1 MSKYKVGDKVVLTV
15 TSKVEDPGYLYY
27 ILNDD
32 AVLLETTMNEDVEP
46 LSTYTEPLED
56 TIQKYT
62 VKIARLVMEK
72 EELKDENERLKAENE
87 KMSVKI
93 DAYELCGDQHE
104 EEYNQAFNQGAEAAW
119 ELARKIARQPI
130 SGGYKRSEFEEVF
143 GCGYIS
149 DIFENYTYSEAAAK
163 VAEWEKAKEEIKVGD
178 VCMSNA
184 GNCFAIRTIDRE
196 KGNVE
201 ILWEDLS
208 SGIVTLDFIKS
219 HCTNTD
225 RRIDIDSI
233 SQQIGGKEK

>member
-15 TSKVEDPGYLYY
+15 TSKVEDPSYLYY

-119 ELARKIARQPI
+119 ELAKKINDMDI
-130 SGGYKRSEFEEVF
+130 YDTEE
-143 GCGYIS
+143 
-149 DIFENYTYSEAAAK
+149 IFIEAGAFHLGNVIENYTYPEAAAK
-163 VAEWEKAKEEIKVGD
+163 VTEWKKAKEIKAGD
-178 VCMSNA
+178 IVTH
-184 GNCFAIRTIDRE
+184 GEYD
-196 KGNVE
+196 
-201 ILWEDLS
+201 EDLCVLS
-208 SGIVTLDFIKS
+208 MS
-219 HCTNTD
+219 TD
-225 RRIDIDSI
+225 KKYYNAVDRYGAIYCMLSKEKITKTGRQIDIDSFLK
-233 SQQIGGKEK
+233 QIRGEQK

>member
-15 TSKVEDPGYLYY
+15 TSKVEDPSYLYY

-119 ELARKIARQPI
+119 ELARKINDMDI
-130 SGGYKRSEFEEVF
+130 YDTEE
-143 GCGYIS
+143 
-149 DIFENYTYSEAAAK
+149 IFIEAGAFHLGNVLENYTYPEAAAK
-163 VAEWEKAKEEIKVGD
+163 VTEWEKAKEEIKVGD
-178 VCMSNA
+178 IVKICEGNNNDLCVLCMSTDKKYYNA
-184 GNCFAIRTIDRE
+184 VDGYGAVYYLLTKEMIAKTGRHID
-196 KGNVE
+196 V
-201 ILWEDLS
+201 
-208 SGIVTLDFIKS
+208 
-219 HCTNTD
+219 
-225 RRIDIDSI
+225 DSFLK
-233 SQQIGGKEK
+233 QIGGKQE